1 MKDFK
6 NANVFCKENDFGTM
20 DFFLN
25 IHNQEMYLFTTKYF
39 SKNIFRDYSVG
50 KRLESVY
57 QNTKNFRQQ
66 KLKERIL
73 RMAKEKSELSVLTCL
88 HEEGR

>member
-1 MKDFK
+1 MKNYK

-25 IHNQEMYLFTTKYF
+25 VRNQEMYLFTTKYF
-39 SKNIFRDYSVG
+39 SRAIYHDFSDG

-73 RMAKEKSELSVLTCL
+73 RMTKDVTA
-88 HEEGR
+88 EEMSDHFR